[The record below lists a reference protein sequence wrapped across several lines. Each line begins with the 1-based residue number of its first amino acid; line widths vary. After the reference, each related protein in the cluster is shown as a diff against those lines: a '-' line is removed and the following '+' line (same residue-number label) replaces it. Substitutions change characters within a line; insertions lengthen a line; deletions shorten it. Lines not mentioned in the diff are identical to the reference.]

1 MFLVH
6 EMVAQTGATI
16 GDAAIGEFEVEI
28 AKGGRDGD
36 DEKAVEEANRRV
48 ATSVRTYLAV

>member
-1 MFLVH
+1 
-6 EMVAQTGATI
+6 MVAQTGATI
-16 GDAAIGEFEVEI
+16 RDAAIGEFEVEL
-28 AKGGRDGD
+28 AKGRRDGD